1 MQDAVSK
8 ADVQM
13 ALHLFDKRLQART
26 HNAKALVS
34 VDGLPNND
42 GHGVRIVESA
52 EALIKKRAGL
62 LGRIEKV

>member
-1 MQDAVSK
+1 
-8 ADVQM
+8 
-13 ALHLFDKRLQART
+13 LHLFDKRLQART